1 MTTRFEDPDFVKKVE
16 AISNAI
22 KETVSPVM
30 DAVKNY
36 SDSLQPFFNMTS
48 NDKDTAA
55 KENDYLCLKPDFV
68 KRISDNIAN
77 SFTSFINILADSFTK
92 EDTIKKMKKLPS
104 VVKDINSAMTSISKI
119 VKKFNEVL
127 KAIEGDNKTTAN
139 VTGEVSIDEFQNQT
153 IQENQNNEILLS
165 KAPLYAIL
173 LSAALHS
180 FINIFDETLN
190 GGKFKEAA
198 KTSKDATEYLKNMLS
213 ITVFFNRI
221 VEKLNS
227 LSELNTNI
235 PELLNS
241 FDVNLNKITD
251 TMISQYRK
259 TIGIDFTSIIEAV
272 TNYHRLSVIFR
283 QISDNLSDR
292 NLSQNI

>member
-1 MTTRFEDPDFVKKVE
+1 
-16 AISNAI
+16 
-22 KETVSPVM
+22 
-30 DAVKNY
+30 
-36 SDSLQPFFNMTS
+36 
-48 NDKDTAA
+48 
-55 KENDYLCLKPDFV
+55 
-68 KRISDNIAN
+68 
-77 SFTSFINILADSFTK
+77 LADSFTK

-139 VTGEVSIDEFQNQT
+139 VTGEVSIDEYQ
-153 IQENQNNEILLS
+153 NQNNEILLS